1 MALRNVH
8 SINAAFDATTQKMS
22 GGAAPQTL
30 NPEIAFAFKK
40 SAAVATPVKAT
51 LQNSGSGMTINRSSA
66 MDQSTVN
73 KRFAMDPFNPANF
86 GAMVDHKVLSG
97 TQACNVTD
105 PTCLAAYTGT
115 LAGSSARAD
124 QHMNGS
130 VPYTFNPTQ
139 DAQDPAFNEIVD
151 LSTPAACM
159 DCSSVTNEDDF
170 IKMCVSDPN
179 ESYATMRF
187 AQCSTKANKQIN
199 FDNGSRQPAKVDT
212 RNNVSFNLTNAAM
225 VPTEKKPM
233 TPANLNSGKVPKYAG
248 SGPLAA
254 ASAMH
259 DPLGNV
265 KPAVGG
271 FGNPVTMKL

>member
-1 MALRNVH
+1 MASRNVH
-8 SINAAFDATTQKMS
+8 PIRAAFDATSHTMS
-22 GGAAPQTL
+22 GGAASQAL
-30 NPEIAFAFKK
+30 NSEIAFAFKK
-40 SAAVATPVKAT
+40 LATTHTPVKDT
-51 LQNSGSGMTINRSSA
+51 LQNSGSRMTINRSSA
-66 MDQSTVN
+66 MDHSTVN
-73 KRFAMDPFNPANF
+73 KHLAMDPFNPANF
-86 GAMVDHKVLSG
+86 GALVGQKALSG

-139 DAQDPAFNEIVD
+139 DAKDPAFNEIVD

-170 IKMCVSDPN
+170 IKMCVADPN

-212 RNNVSFNLTNAAM
+212 RNNVSFNLTNATM
-225 VPTEKKPM
+225 VPTEQKPM

-248 SGPLAA
+248 PGPLAA
-254 ASAMH
+254 TSAMN